1 MKLIEITDLS
11 VQYGSKLILQN
22 INLSLADGEIVTIV
36 GPNGSGKTTLFK
48 AIIGTVPINTGTL
61 KIRPN
66 LKIGYVP
73 QQLIIDKTLP
83 ITVER
88 FLKVAQKTN
97 MKTLANAMNL
107 VGTEDLLTFQMNN
120 LSGGELQRVLLARA
134 LIAQPDVL
142 LLDEAT
148 RGLDQPGVATFYRM
162 VDGIRKNTNC
172 AVLMISHDLHVVMG
186 ASDRVICLNGHICCE
201 GAPNSVASSP
211 EYQALFGS
219 DVDGTFALYRHHHGH
234 SHQTDNEG

>member
-48 AIIGTVPINTGTL
+48 AIIGTAPINTGTI

-97 MKTLANAMNL
+97 VKTLANAMNL

-234 SHQTDNEG
+234 NHQTDNEG